1 MPLETSPV
9 PASLTMPDP
18 QPQDSS
24 RASQNTE
31 NPSAGTDLV
40 ATATDEAEIL
50 HASIK
55 AGSVAQIVVAVI
67 AVIGLIYLLKLVMVA
82 ALTSI
87 LLAFVSEPLVSRLV
101 RIDIPRAA
109 GALLAVALMVGLVGG
124 LTDFFY
130 NRGVDF
136 ATQVS
141 KYSGKIRSTL
151 ANLQA
156 QTHKIEESTRSV
168 ITSPNGKSR
177 WRLRFNRHQVYRT

>member
-1 MPLETSPV
+1 MPRETSPV
-9 PASLTMPDP
+9 SAPLTMPDP

-67 AVIGLIYLLKLVMVA
+67 AVIGLIYLLKLVMVT

-87 LLAFVSEPLVSRLV
+87 LLAFVSEPPVSRLV
-101 RIDIPRAA
+101 RIGIPRAA
-109 GALLAVALMVGLVGG
+109 GALLAAVLLVGLVGG
-124 LTDFFY
+124 LADL
-130 NRGVDF
+130 R
-136 ATQVS
+136 
-141 KYSGKIRSTL
+141 
-151 ANLQA
+151 A
-156 QTHKIEESTRSV
+156 QTNKIEESTRSV
-168 ITSPNGKSR
+168 ITSPTSGKSR
-177 WRLRFNRHQVYRT
+177 WRLRFFRLIARDLGR

>member
-31 NPSAGTDLV
+31 NPSAGADPL

-67 AVIGLIYLLKLVMVA
+67 AVIGLLYLLKLVMVTTFA
-82 ALTSI
+82 SI
-87 LLAFVSEPLVSRLV
+87 LLAFVLEPLVSRV
-101 RIDIPRAA
+101 SRIGIPRAVS
-109 GALLAVALMVGLVGG
+109 ALLAVVLMAALAGG
-124 LTDFFY
+124 LTYFFY
-130 NRGVDF
+130 SRAIDF
-136 ATQVS
+136 A
-141 KYSGKIRSTL
+141 
-151 ANLQA
+151 
-156 QTHKIEESTRSV
+156 
-168 ITSPNGKSR
+168 
-177 WRLRFNRHQVYRT
+177 